1 MDGALVKLD
10 GQLLSSLEA
19 AEILMYAHDTLMRT
33 SIVPLEQC
41 VKPAL
46 LLRAEKPS
54 KENVLKKGPSVTL
67 LNSPLITN
75 HPYGLRIS
83 RGCET

>member
-41 VKPAL
+41 VKPAAL

-54 KENVLKKGPSVTL
+54 KENVLKKGSSVTL
-67 LNSPLITN
+67 PNSPF
-75 HPYGLRIS
+75 
-83 RGCET
+83 

>member
-54 KENVLKKGPSVTL
+54 KENVLKKGSSVTL
-67 LNSPLITN
+67 PNSPFYYKTI
-75 HPYGLRIS
+75 HMGFA
-83 RGCET
+83 